1 MKQEVK
7 RIRAECSVRGGE
19 VAFVGHKEEHE

>member
-7 RIRAECSVRGGE
+7 RILAKCSVKGGE
-19 VAFVGHKEEHE
+19 VAFVGHKEEHD